1 MPRILVLHGPNLNAL
16 GAREPERYGDHT
28 LEQLNR
34 RLGELAEE
42 LGVELETLQS
52 NAEGVLVDAL
62 HGAVGRF
69 DGVILNPAALT
80 HTSVAVR
87 DAILSIPLPV
97 IEVHL
102 TQPQSR
108 EPFRRVSMVADV
120 AAGTVQGFGIA
131 SYLLGLRGLVERL
144 RHGATR

>member
-16 GAREPERYGDHT
+16 GAREPDRYGDET

-42 LGVELETLQS
+42 LGLELETLQS
-52 NAEGVLVDAL
+52 NAEGVLIDAL

-69 DGVILNPAALT
+69 DGVILNPAGLT

-87 DAILSIPLPV
+87 DAIASIPLPV

-108 EPFRRVSMVADV
+108 EPFRRVSTVSDV
-120 AAGTVQGFGIA
+120 VLGTIQGFGTA
-131 SYLLGLRGLVERL
+131 SYLLALRALADRIRRGPAR
-144 RHGATR
+144 